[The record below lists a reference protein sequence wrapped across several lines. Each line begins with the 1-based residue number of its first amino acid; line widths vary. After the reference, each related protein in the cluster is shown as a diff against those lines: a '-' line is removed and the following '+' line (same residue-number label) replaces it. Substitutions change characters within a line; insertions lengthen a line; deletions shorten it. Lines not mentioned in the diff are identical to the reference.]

1 MHLKELLKAFYYIR
15 DWKGNA
21 PSSKETIDK
30 HSD

>member
-15 DWKGNA
+15 EWEGNM
-21 PSSKETIDK
+21 PSPKETINK